1 MEIQEKRVAVI
12 TYTLKGD
19 DGNVIQEATHE
30 NPFAFIHGIGQVLP
44 AFDTALIGKLVGD
57 SYSFQLTAEEGYG
70 TYDDTRV
77 EELDAAIFADA
88 PAEYIVVG
96 ATLPM
101 EFNGHTVFG
110 TITEIKPQ
118 VVVMDFNHPLAG
130 KNLHFSGEVLEV
142 RAATAEEL
150 AHGHVHGP
158 GGHHH

>member
-70 TYDDTRV
+70 NYDDTRV